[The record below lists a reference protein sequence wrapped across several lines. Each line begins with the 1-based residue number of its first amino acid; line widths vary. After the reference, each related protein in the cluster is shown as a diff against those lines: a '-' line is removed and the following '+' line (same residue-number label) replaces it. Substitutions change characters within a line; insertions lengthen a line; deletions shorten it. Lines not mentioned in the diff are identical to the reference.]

1 MSKTDRPIPYT
12 LALSEDEPIA
22 FRIRVDSP
30 SVEMRAFVVPAGAK
44 RFSTEPPVEE
54 KSGVRLKAAS

>member
-1 MSKTDRPIPYT
+1 MSKPITSDMPIP
-12 LALSEDEPIA
+12 
-22 FRIRVDSP
+22 FRIRVESP
-30 SVEMRAFVVPAGAK
+30 SAEMRAFVVPAGAK